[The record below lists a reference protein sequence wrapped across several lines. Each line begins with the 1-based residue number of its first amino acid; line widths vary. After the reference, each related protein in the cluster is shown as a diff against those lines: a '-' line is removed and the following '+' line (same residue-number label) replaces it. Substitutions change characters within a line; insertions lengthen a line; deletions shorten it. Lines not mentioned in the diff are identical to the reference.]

1 MRISNNWYWLIYAT
15 HPATMEQRKLLARA
29 EWCKVVASGDI
40 KKTFPKAMFDHI
52 IFQFVLIF
60 AGAALFAT
68 LFLYMK
74 QPIIIAYI
82 VLGIVVGP
90 KGLGL
95 IDDADQ
101 VEQLGHIG
109 IILLLFLIGLNFQ
122 PEKLVGLLGRIGLV
136 TLATCSIFMLL
147 GLAAASAL
155 GYPFIDS
162 LIIGVALMFSSTIVS
177 LKLIPTTQLHH
188 HHVGDVMISVLLLQ
202 DVIAIVLIVL
212 VAEGDMDNIATSVA
226 LLLLKLVVLSIASF
240 AIVRFLI
247 TKLFLEFDVIKEHT
261 FVMALGW
268 GLLVAG
274 AAKMLGLS
282 LEIGAFIAG
291 ISLATVPIA
300 LVIAEE
306 LKPLRDFFLIL
317 FFFSIGA
324 EFDLVV
330 SHQLIV
336 PGLVIAALLMIA
348 KPVIFNWGFKA
359 IGEKPKNSAEL
370 GVRLGQAS
378 EFALLI
384 SFSALASGLIEER
397 SSYLIQLVVVLTFVA
412 STYWVVNL
420 YPTPISYKI
429 GQRKD

>member
-1 MRISNNWYWLIYAT
+1 ML
-15 HPATMEQRKLLARA
+15 
-29 EWCKVVASGDI
+29 
-40 KKTFPKAMFDHI
+40 DHI

-68 LFLYMK
+68 LFLYLR
-74 QPIIIAYI
+74 QPIILAYI

-95 IDDADQ
+95 INDAEQ
-101 VEQLGHIG
+101 IEQLSHIG

-122 PEKLVGLLGRIGLV
+122 PAKLVGLLGRIGIVTLV
-136 TLATCSIFMLL
+136 TCFIFMLL
-147 GLAAASAL
+147 SLAVASAL
-155 GYPFIDS
+155 GYPLIDS
-162 LIIGVALMFSSTIVS
+162 LIIGAALMFSSTIVS

-188 HHVGDVMISVLLLQ
+188 HHVGEVMISVLLLQ

-212 VAEGDMDNIATSVA
+212 VTEGGMDNISTAVA
-226 LLLLKLVVLSIASF
+226 LLLLKLVLLSVMSF
-240 AIVRFLI
+240 VVVKFVI
-247 TKLFLEFDVIKEHT
+247 TKLFLKFDVIKEHT

-268 GLLVAG
+268 GLFVAG
-274 AAKMLGLS
+274 AAEMLGLS
-282 LEIGAFIAG
+282 YEMGAFIAG

-324 EFDLVV
+324 KFDLVV
-330 SHQLIV
+330 SQQLII
-336 PGLVIAALLMIA
+336 PGLIITALLMVA

-359 IGEKPKNSAEL
+359 IGEKPENSAEL

-378 EFALLI
+378 EFSLLI
-384 SFSALASGLIEER
+384 AFSALASGLIEER

-412 STYWVVNL
+412 STYWVVNA
-420 YPTPISYKI
+420 YPTPISYKSS
-429 GQRKD
+429 QRKD